1 MRLKQYITISICA
14 TLLII
19 VYLFANT
26 IKPSKKTTNEP
37 SKATVDEGSFNFEG
51 YLTQLNLE
59 INKDTLTIINKLL
72 PSVNDEKIMD
82 SIGLLYAEMNH
93 PEAAAYYQNKLAIQK
108 NTAHYWGLSGEKSY
122 LAGILS
128 GKNEELRTH
137 LFNQAIEAFKK
148 ATELSPQSDSF
159 KVKLAT
165 CYMDGTPD
173 VMSGV
178 TILREI
184 VARDSNNVEAQFTL
198 GRYGI
203 VSGQF
208 DKSIIRLEKVISLQ
222 PSNADAYL
230 LVAEAYEKIGEIDK
244 AIRALE
250 KGKSLVQDT
259 NFKKEIADYINQLKE
274 KNN

>member
-1 MRLKQYITISICA
+1 MRLKQYITIGICA
-14 TLLII
+14 SLLII

-26 IKPSKKTTNEP
+26 IKPLKNTTNEP
-37 SKATVDEGSFNFEG
+37 SKAKADEGSFHFEE
-51 YLTQLNLE
+51 YLTQLNSE

-72 PSVNDEKIMD
+72 PSSNDEKVID

-93 PEAAAYYQNKLAIQK
+93 PEATAYYQNKLAIQK
-108 NTAHYWGLSGEKSY
+108 NTAQYWGLSGEKSY
-122 LAGILS
+122 LAGILT

-148 ATELSPQSDSF
+148 ATELSPKNDSF

-178 TILREI
+178 SILREI

-230 LVAEAYEKIGEIDK
+230 LIAEAYEKTGEIDK

-250 KGKSLVQDT
+250 KGKSLVQDS
-259 NFKKEIADYINQLKE
+259 NFKKEIADYINQLKA
-274 KNN
+274 KSK

>member
-1 MRLKQYITISICA
+1 MRLKQYITIGVCTA
-14 TLLII
+14 LLII

-26 IKPSKKTTNEP
+26 IKPFKNSTKEP
-37 SKATVDEGSFNFEG
+37 SKAMADEGSFHFEE
-51 YLTQLNLE
+51 YLTQLNTE
-59 INKDTLTIINKLL
+59 INKDTLTIINQLL
-72 PSVNDEKIMD
+72 PSLTDEKIID

-93 PEAAAYYQNKLAIQK
+93 PEATAYYQNKLAIQK
-108 NTAHYWGLSGEKSY
+108 NNALYWSLAGEKGY

-128 GKNEELRTH
+128 GKNEELRTY
-137 LFNQAIEAFKK
+137 LFNLAIEAFKK
-148 ATELSPQSDSF
+148 ATELSPQNDSF

-178 TILREI
+178 SILREV

-230 LVAEAYEKIGEIDK
+230 LIAEAYEKTGDIDK

-250 KGKSLVQDT
+250 KGKSLVQDA
-259 NFKKEIADYINQLKE
+259 NFKKEIADYITQLKQ
-274 KNN
+274 KNK

>member
-1 MRLKQYITISICA
+1 MRLKQYITIGICTA
-14 TLLII
+14 LLII

-26 IKPSKKTTNEP
+26 IKPLKDITKEP
-37 SKATVDEGSFNFEG
+37 SKTTADEGSFHFED
-51 YLTQLNLE
+51 YLTQLNSE
-59 INKDTLTIINKLL
+59 INKDTLRIIQTLL
-72 PSVNDEKIMD
+72 PSISDEKILD
-82 SIGLLYAEMNH
+82 SVGILYAAVNH
-93 PEAAAYYQNKLAIQK
+93 PEVAAYYQNKLAIER
-108 NTAHYWGLSGEKSY
+108 NTALYWGLAGDKSY
-122 LAGILS
+122 LAGILT

-148 ATELSPQSDSF
+148 ASELSPKNDSF

-178 TILREI
+178 SILREI

-208 DKSIIRLEKVISLQ
+208 EKSIIRLEKVISLQ

-230 LVAEAYEKIGEIDK
+230 LIAEAYEKSGAIDK
-244 AIRALE
+244 AILALE
-250 KGKSLVQDT
+250 KGKSLVQDV
-259 NFKKEIADYINQLKE
+259 NFKKEIADYITQLKQ
-274 KNN
+274 KNK

>member
-1 MRLKQYITISICA
+1 MRLKQYITIGICA
-14 TLLII
+14 SLLII

-26 IKPSKKTTNEP
+26 IKPLKNISKEP
-37 SKATVDEGSFNFEG
+37 SKAMADEGSFHFEE
-51 YLTQLNLE
+51 YLAQVNTE
-59 INKDTLTIINKLL
+59 INKDTLGIINQLL
-72 PSVNDEKIMD
+72 PSLTDEKTID

-93 PEAAAYYQNKLAIQK
+93 PEASAYYQNKLAIQK
-108 NTAHYWGLSGEKSY
+108 NTAQYWGLSGEKSY
-122 LAGILS
+122 LAGILT
-128 GKNEELRTH
+128 GKNEALRTH

-230 LVAEAYEKIGEIDK
+230 LIAEAYEKTGDIDK

-250 KGKSLVQDT
+250 KGKSLVQDA
-259 NFKKEIADYINQLKE
+259 NFKKEIADYITQLKQ
-274 KNN
+274 KNK